1 MKGAKEVRVDYP
13 QEIVHRVCRLNPV
26 PAQHRYWQQH
36 MPSKLGENLSP
47 IFNYSALPIVLTLS
61 YIPPPISC
69 FNVGGPSR
77 HPYARMNILNG

>member
-13 QEIVHRVCRLNPV
+13 QEIVHRVGRLNPV
-26 PAQHRYWQQH
+26 PAQHRYWQQQH

-61 YIPPPISC
+61 YIPLLSHASTSA
-69 FNVGGPSR
+69 VLQDT
-77 HPYARMNILNG
+77 RMPV